1 MEYKNFNEEKKQ
13 WLENLPEK
21 SVPNSVHKVYALSNE
36 DTRNKIFFGT
46 RRTGRTHMLILDA
59 IYEAIHNSNI
69 RIGFVGTIGMREYS
83 MDMARKV
90 LEDIGIENNLIQGF
104 HRNPHRIIF
113 RNGTSIVFFRGNED
127 FIGTR
132 INRLYFD
139 NVDYIK
145 DDVFENAI
153 MCTVWNQNSNIIS
166 AALPM
171 SMQTEKMQS
180 RAQMLLGGN

>member
-13 WLENLPEK
+13 WLESLPEK
-21 SVPNSVHKVYALSNE
+21 SVPDSVHKVYALSNE

-59 IYEAIHNSNI
+59 IYEAIHNANI
-69 RIGFVGTIGMREYS
+69 RIAFVGTVGMRDYS
-83 MDMARKV
+83 MEMTRTV
-90 LEDIGIENNLIQGF
+90 LEDIDMENNLIQDF

-113 RNGTSIVFFRGNED
+113 KNRSSIVFFRSD
-127 FIGTR
+127 DSFRGTR
-132 INRLYFD
+132 VNRLYFD

-145 DDVFENAI
+145 DNIFENAI
-153 MCTVWNQNSNIIS
+153 MCTVWDPNSSIIS
-166 AALPM
+166 TALPT